1 MSLLCVTAMYG
12 KMLLLAARII
22 NADGSILLQI
32 LLLMNRSMLL
42 MNRISERCH
51 RDLKYSNAVDE
62 DAPSNAAVNTAAKN
76 TAKNTAKN
84 AAKSVANECC
94 EECC

>member
-1 MSLLCVTAMYG
+1 
-12 KMLLLAARII
+12 MLLRIMLSM
-22 NADGSILLQI
+22 NRSILLRRMI
-32 LLLMNRSMLL
+32 AESVLRCGD
-42 MNRISERCH
+42 ERCY

-76 TAKNTAKN
+76 TAKNAAKSVAKN